1 MQNSIF
7 SKEMEQMIADTVTKM
22 VADTVQKMLAPQ
34 GYKQSKAA
42 EEYADISDDTLAR
55 WEVKGLSYS
64 KINSIKLYSVKDL
77 DDFIAR
83 YKVNN

>member
-7 SKEMEQMIADTVTKM
+7 SKEMEQMIAETVTKM
-22 VADTVQKMLAPQ
+22 VTETMQKILAAQ
-34 GYKQSKAA
+34 GYKQPKSA

-64 KINSIKLYSVKDL
+64 KISSIKLYSVKDL
-77 DDFIAR
+77 DDFIAK